1 MIQKKKDSKNIFNEK
16 NSNSNDNEDEFK
28 KKIKEALNKEDKQKS
43 IEVFLIISILIFL
56 GLIALGVLYNY
67 SIILDIN
74 EDKQNIILICYS
86 AMLRTLYNGVTYFL
100 REFTLVNFNMSE
112 EYQNYTYYE
121 YPVYKG
127 DADTL
132 RTFMREKLR
141 ILYMQSNNM
150 LYLLTSFD
158 LNFHKMLLI
167 FWRIMK

>member
-74 EDKQNIILICYS
+74 EDKQNIVLICYS
-86 AMLRTLYNGVTYFL
+86 SMLRTLYNGVTYFL

-141 ILYMQSNNM
+141 ILY
-150 LYLLTSFD
+150 L
-158 LNFHKMLLI
+158 
-167 FWRIMK
+167 

>member
-1 MIQKKKDSKNIFNEK
+1 
-16 NSNSNDNEDEFK
+16 
-28 KKIKEALNKEDKQKS
+28 
-43 IEVFLIISILIFL
+43 
-56 GLIALGVLYNY
+56 
-67 SIILDIN
+67 
-74 EDKQNIILICYS
+74 
-86 AMLRTLYNGVTYFL
+86 MLRTLYNGVTYFL

-158 LNFHKMLLI
+158 VKLSQNATDILENNEIVITTVNENLSLYDIHTTFTISLIELNSVLYNLAI
-167 FWRIMK
+167 SNVRIQQNLSDIYIYS